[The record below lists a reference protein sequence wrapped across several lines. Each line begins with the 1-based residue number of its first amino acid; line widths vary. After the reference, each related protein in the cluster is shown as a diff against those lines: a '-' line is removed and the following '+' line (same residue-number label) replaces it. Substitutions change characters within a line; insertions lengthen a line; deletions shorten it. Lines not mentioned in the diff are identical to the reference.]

1 MHTGLERVLMCYV
14 CYRPDV
20 GYVQVNG
27 ALSHFHFYL
36 RFCSIRLL
44 YYTLLLSVPFAPNIL
59 SDLCSNMQGMSYLVA
74 TLLLYMDEF
83 EAFKCM
89 ANLLGRR

>member
-1 MHTGLERVLMCYV
+1 MLTLSAGFFHDGGPMHTGLERVLMCYV

-20 GYVQVNG
+20 GYV
-27 ALSHFHFYL
+27 
-36 RFCSIRLL
+36 
-44 YYTLLLSVPFAPNIL
+44 
-59 SDLCSNMQGMSYLVA
+59 QGMSYLVA

>member
-20 GYVQVNG
+20 GYV
-27 ALSHFHFYL
+27 
-36 RFCSIRLL
+36 
-44 YYTLLLSVPFAPNIL
+44 
-59 SDLCSNMQGMSYLVA
+59 QGMSYLVA

>member
-14 CYRPDV
+14 V
-20 GYVQVNG
+20 
-27 ALSHFHFYL
+27 
-36 RFCSIRLL
+36 
-44 YYTLLLSVPFAPNIL
+44 
-59 SDLCSNMQGMSYLVA
+59 QGMSYLVA